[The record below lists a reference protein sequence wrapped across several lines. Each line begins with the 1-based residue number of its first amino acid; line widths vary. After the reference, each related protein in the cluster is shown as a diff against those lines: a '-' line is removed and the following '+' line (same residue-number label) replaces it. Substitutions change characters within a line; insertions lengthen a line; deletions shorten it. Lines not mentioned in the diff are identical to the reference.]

1 MLSDKMTLSALFSK
15 QLDCLGLTA
24 GSPRTPLCLD
34 WIILAS
40 GLKLTAKAGQ
50 PRRRLCWVSEAY
62 SSSLPGRLR
71 ACAASNIETSRQKT
85 FVRLNK
91 VVRGK
96 EFVMEKNGECVWLCY
111 KILFNSPTPAA
122 VVVVVVAADVVE
134 VVRRMTQRCCEN
146 RPGWVLT
153 WFLAG
158 QSNPPFLLSFGLVH
172 L

>member
-1 MLSDKMTLSALFSK
+1 MFR
-15 QLDCLGLTA
+15 LDY
-24 GSPRTPLCLD
+24 
-34 WIILAS
+34 LAT

-50 PRRRLCWVSEAY
+50 PRRGFTEY
-62 SSSLPGRLR
+62 QSLIPLHCPGRLR

-96 EFVMEKNGECVWLCY
+96 EFVKNGECVGLCY

-122 VVVVVVAADVVE
+122 VVAVAADAVE

-146 RPGWVLT
+146 RLG
-153 WFLAG
+153 
-158 QSNPPFLLSFGLVH
+158 
-172 L
+172 

>member
-1 MLSDKMTLSALFSK
+1 MFR
-15 QLDCLGLTA
+15 LDY
-24 GSPRTPLCLD
+24 
-34 WIILAS
+34 LAS

-50 PRRRLCWVSEAY
+50 PRRGFTESY

-96 EFVMEKNGECVWLCY
+96 EFVKNGECVGLCY

-122 VVVVVVAADVVE
+122 VVAVAVAADVVVE
-134 VVRRMTQRCCEN
+134 VVRMMTQRCCEN
-146 RPGWVLT
+146 RPG
-153 WFLAG
+153 
-158 QSNPPFLLSFGLVH
+158 
-172 L
+172 